1 MLIQTRREFLI
12 RSLLGCA
19 VTATIPSFLTQTVMA
34 LENAADGSL
43 TQAATGK
50 NSPIL
55 VVVQLG
61 GGNDGLN
68 TIVPYGHA
76 EYFKARP
83 KLAVAKEKILPVTQE
98 IGFNSSLADLKKL
111 FDEGQM
117 ALIQGVGYPNPNRSH
132 FRSMEIWHTA
142 SDADKF
148 EKYGWIGK
156 YFDNC
161 CKGADPTVGV
171 NIGQTLPQ
179 ALLAK
184 MPTGVSLD
192 NPDAYR
198 WVSDQSIGEGKGME
212 AEKFYKTL
220 NDAEQEGS
228 SAAEL
233 GASNAGGSIGAV
245 SGIGDQAAMRNPL
258 DYLERTAM
266 DAQLSSQK
274 IREIAR
280 KYKSTVQYP
289 NSGLARG
296 LRLIAQMIAGGL
308 PTRVYYASQGGYDT
322 HSQQANAHQ
331 NLLSDFNQSVGAFV
345 QDLKA
350 QGNFPRVLI
359 MTFSEFGRRVAEN
372 ASGGTDHGTAAPMYL
387 FGQSFKSRLVGE
399 HPSLKDLDQGDLKFK
414 IDFRSVY
421 ATVLEEWLKVP
432 SKPILGRQFPKI
444 AV

>member
-1 MLIQTRREFLI
+1 MLIQTRREFLM

-19 VTATIPSFLTQTVMA
+19 VTATIPSFLTQTVWA

-68 TIVPYGHA
+68 TIVPFGHSA
-76 EYFKARP
+76 YYKARP
-83 KLAVAKEKILPVTQE
+83 SLAVKKDKVLPVNDE
-98 IGFNSSLADLKKL
+98 IGFNAALADLKKL
-111 FDEGQM
+111 FDQGQM
-117 ALIQGVGYPNPNRSH
+117 SVIQGVGYPNPNRSH

-142 SDADKF
+142 SDSEKF
-148 EKYGWIGK
+148 EKYGWIGR

-184 MPTGVSLD
+184 TPTGVSLD
-192 NPDAYR
+192 NPEAYR
-198 WVSDQSIGEGKGME
+198 WMSEQSIGEGRGSE

-220 NDAEQEGS
+220 NDAEQEGAS
-228 SAAEL
+228 DL
-233 GASNAGGSIGAV
+233 VGANSGGSIGAV
-245 SGIGDQAAMRNPL
+245 SGIGEQGAMRNPL

-280 KYKSTVQYP
+280 KHKSSITYP

-296 LRLIAQMIAGGL
+296 LKLIAQMIAGGL

-331 NLLSDFNQSVGAFV
+331 NLLNDFNQSLSAFV
-345 QDLKA
+345 ADIKQ

-372 ASGGTDHGTAAPMYL
+372 GSGGTDHGTAAPMYL
-387 FGQSFKSRLVGE
+387 FGEKFKSTVVGE

-414 IDFRSVY
+414 IDFRSIY
-421 ATVLEEWLKVP
+421 ATVLEDWLKVP
-432 SKPILGRQFPKI
+432 SAGILGRKFPKV

>member
-1 MLIQTRREFLI
+1 M

-19 VTATIPSFLTQTVMA
+19 VTATIPSFLTQTVWA

-83 KLAVAKEKILPVTQE
+83 RLAVQKDKILPVTRE

-111 FDEGQM
+111 FDAGEM
-117 ALIQGVGYPNPNRSH
+117 AVIQGVGYPNPNRSH

-142 SDADKF
+142 SDSDRF

-161 CKGADPTVGV
+161 CKGAEPTVGV

-184 MPTGVSLD
+184 TPTGVSLD

-198 WVSDQSIGEGKGME
+198 WVSEQSIGEGKGSE

-220 NDAEQEGS
+220 NDAEQEGM
-228 SAAEL
+228 AADL
-233 GASNAGGSIGAV
+233 AGGANSGGSIGAV
-245 SGIGDQAAMRNPL
+245 SGIGEKSVMRNPL

-274 IREIAR
+274 IREISR
-280 KYKSTVQYP
+280 KYKSTVNYP
-289 NSGLARG
+289 NGQLSRG
-296 LRLIAQMIAGGL
+296 LKLIAQMIAGGL

-331 NLLSDFNQSVGAFV
+331 NLLNDFNGSISTFI
-345 QDLKA
+345 QDLKQ

-372 ASGGTDHGTAAPMYL
+372 ASGGTDHGTAAPMVL
-387 FGQSFKSRLVGE
+387 FGQGFKSRLIGD

-432 SKPILGRQFPKI
+432 SEQILGKKFPKI
-444 AV
+444 SV

>member
-1 MLIQTRREFLI
+1 M

-19 VTATIPSFLTQTVMA
+19 VTATIPSFLTQTVWA

-50 NSPIL
+50 DSPIL

-68 TIVPYGHA
+68 TIVPFGHGA
-76 EYFKARP
+76 YYKARP
-83 KLAVAKEKILPVTQE
+83 VLAVKKDKVLPVNDE
-98 IGFNSSLADLKKL
+98 IGFNAALTDLKKL
-111 FDEGQM
+111 FDQGQM
-117 ALIQGVGYPNPNRSH
+117 SIVQGVGYPNPNRSH

-142 SDADKF
+142 SDSEKF
-148 EKYGWIGK
+148 EKYGWIGR

-184 MPTGVSLD
+184 SPTGVSLE

-198 WVSDQSIGEGKGME
+198 WMSEQSIGEGKGSE
-212 AEKFYKTL
+212 AEKFYMTL
-220 NDAEQEGS
+220 NDAEQEGAS
-228 SAAEL
+228 DVV
-233 GASNAGGSIGAV
+233 GSNAGGSIGAV
-245 SGIGDQAAMRNPL
+245 SGIGDQSAMRNPL

-274 IREIAR
+274 IREMAR
-280 KYKSTVQYP
+280 KHKSTVNYP

-296 LRLIAQMIAGGL
+296 LKLIAQMIAGGL

-322 HSQQANAHQ
+322 HSNQANAHQ
-331 NLLSDFNQSVGAFV
+331 NLLNDFNQSIASFV
-345 QDLKA
+345 ADLKS

-372 ASGGTDHGTAAPMYL
+372 GSGGTDHGTAAPMYL
-387 FGQSFKSRLVGE
+387 FGEKFKTGVVGA
-399 HPSLKDLDQGDLKFK
+399 HPSLKDLDQGDLKYK

-432 SKPILGRQFPKI
+432 SAGILGRQFPKI

>member
-1 MLIQTRREFLI
+1 M
-12 RSLLGCA
+12 
-19 VTATIPSFLTQTVMA
+19 
-34 LENAADGSL
+34 ENAASGSL

-50 NSPIL
+50 DAPIL

-76 EYFKARP
+76 EYFRARP
-83 KLAVAKEKILPVTQE
+83 RIGVAKDRILPVNDE
-98 IGFNSSLADLKKL
+98 IAFHSALAGIKQS
-111 FDEGQM
+111 FDRHEM

-142 SDADKF
+142 SDSDRN
-148 EKYGWIGK
+148 EKYGWIGR

-179 ALLAK
+179 AMMAK
-184 MPTGVSLD
+184 APTGVSLE

-198 WVSDQSIGEGKGME
+198 WESDQSFGRGKSDE
-212 AEKFYKTL
+212 AEKFYSML
-220 NDAEQEGS
+220 NNSGEDA
-228 SAAEL
+228 AAADAGGG
-233 GASNAGGSIGAV
+233 GANSGGSIGAV
-245 SGIGDQAAMRNPL
+245 SGIGDQSVMRNPL

-274 IREIAR
+274 IREISR
-280 KYKSTVQYP
+280 KYKSSVNYP
-289 NSGLARG
+289 NGQLGRG

-308 PTRVYYASQGGYDT
+308 PTRVFYTSQGGFDT
-322 HSQQANAHQ
+322 HSNQTATHER
-331 NLLSDFNQSVGAFV
+331 LLADFSSSISSFI
-345 QDLKA
+345 QDLKQ
-350 QGNFPRVLI
+350 QGNFSRVLI

-387 FGQSFKSRLVGE
+387 FGDHFKSNLIGA
-399 HPSLKDLDQGDLKFK
+399 HPSLKDLDQGDLKYR

-421 ATVLEEWLKVP
+421 ATVLEEWLRVP
-432 SKPILGRQFPKI
+432 SAPILGRAFPKI